1 MSQHKRKRSHRLRGR
16 TAPNPRRT
24 IADAG
29 TPIRLWPVAVQ
40 WYLSQERL
48 ALYSGVRVR
57 QGLAGAAFVSLP
69 EVGEVGLETGQL
81 PVAMTEPGGELAAAV
96 LCCDGAWE
104 VLIGTGPT
112 AAGAVD
118 EVLGAVEQVF
128 VDEVGAA
135 RARAIAVSVFTEHPG
150 LADEQLAHGAVRT
163 MMIGGLGW

>member
-16 TAPNPRRT
+16 TVPKRT

-48 ALYSGVRVR
+48 ALYRGVRVR
-57 QGLAGAAFVSLP
+57 QGPDGAAFVSLP
-69 EVGEVGLETGQL
+69 KVGEVGLETCQL

-96 LCCDGAWE
+96 LCYDGAWD

-118 EVLGAVEQVF
+118 EVLGAVEQAF
-128 VDEVGAA
+128 VDEVGIAQ
-135 RARAIAVSVFTEHPG
+135 ARAIAVSVFTEHPE
-150 LADEQLAHGAVRT
+150 LADEQLARSAVRT
-163 MMIGGLGW
+163 MMIGGSSW